1 MQLHAADMGTMN
13 ISLPDSLKSF
23 VEEQRSARGYGT
35 SSEYVRELIRT
46 ERDREHLRILL
57 LEGAASEPT
66 VTQTVASSTSCE
78 MASSSAPR
86 GDRQSG
92 HPPERANR
100 DVEEAVDH
108 NFAHRVRP
116 MNTKDTTT
124 TVKHQKKLVSQRLTW
139 IRRDLEKG
147 KPVAE
152 EDWRIL
158 GTEYHREAD
167 ACRKAGVPEERLRAN
182 RQRLIAEF
190 HGISDAAGQRISQ
203 VTDCG

>member
-1 MQLHAADMGTMN
+1 
-13 ISLPDSLKSF
+13 
-23 VEEQRSARGYGT
+23 
-35 SSEYVRELIRT
+35 
-46 ERDREHLRILL
+46 
-57 LEGAASEPT
+57 
-66 VTQTVASSTSCE
+66 
-78 MASSSAPR
+78 
-86 GDRQSG
+86 
-92 HPPERANR
+92 
-100 DVEEAVDH
+100 
-108 NFAHRVRP
+108 

-124 TVKHQKKLVSQRLTW
+124 TAKHQKKLVSQRLTW

-158 GTEYHREAD
+158 GTEYHREED

-203 VTDCG
+203 VIGCRWLVPAR